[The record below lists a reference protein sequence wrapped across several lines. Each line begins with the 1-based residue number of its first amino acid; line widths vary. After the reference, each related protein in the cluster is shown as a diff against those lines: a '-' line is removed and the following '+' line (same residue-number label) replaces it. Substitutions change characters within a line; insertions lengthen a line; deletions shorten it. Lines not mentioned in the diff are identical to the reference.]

1 MTQFTR
7 TTGLRLAAAALMSA
21 LAAGSASAQSVADFY
36 AGKTMIQINGSAP
49 GGGYD
54 TMGRLIAQH
63 MVKHIPGNPK
73 MIVKNLPGA
82 GGIKAMTN
90 LATVA
95 PRDGLT
101 IGMVQR
107 DVLTAPLLAGDGYNY
122 VFDPLK
128 LTYIGSPT
136 QDVGMVIASTRKGV
150 KTIQE
155 AMKVE
160 LIAAAT
166 GANSGPAVIPRILN
180 SLIGTKFK
188 VLIGYKGSGATR
200 MAMERGEADAFLPSG
215 FSGPNMVQS
224 EALRDKGVLVF
235 LLQLGLKRNP
245 RYPEVPHIFDL
256 AKNDDDRKLM
266 NLLFLSQAFG
276 RPVLAPPGI
285 PADRAKALRA
295 AFDATMTDP
304 AFIADAKKRKSALDP
319 ITGAQM
325 EELLRDAY
333 ATPKAVLAKAVAIVK
348 QSRVKTK
355 KKKK

>member
-7 TTGLRLAAAALMSA
+7 TIGLRLAVVAIATA

-36 AGKTMIQINGSAP
+36 KGKTIVQINGSSP

-54 TMGRLIAQH
+54 TMGRMIALH

-90 LATVA
+90 LATA
-95 PRDGLT
+95 AKRDGLT

-107 DVLTAPLLAGDGYNY
+107 DVLTAPLLAGDSYKY
-122 VFDPLK
+122 VFDPRE

-136 QDVGMVIASTRKGV
+136 QDVGMVIATTKKGV
-150 KTIQE
+150 KTIQG
-155 AMKVE
+155 AMKTE

-166 GANSGPAVIPRILN
+166 GANSGPAVLPRILN

-188 VLIGYKGSGATR
+188 VVIGYKGSGATR

-224 EALRDKGVLVF
+224 EALRKKGVLVF

-256 AKNDDDRKLM
+256 AKDDEDRKLM

-295 AFDATMTDP
+295 AFDATMKDP
-304 AFIADAKKRKSALDP
+304 GFIADSKKRRSALDP

-325 EELLRDAY
+325 EKLLKGAY
-333 ATPKAVLAKAVAIVK
+333 ATPKAVLAKAVTIIK
-348 QSRVKTK
+348 QSRVAK